1 MFQYTHE
8 VIFNS
13 LQMPDGSDRLVFG
26 NKDNKAPLIIK
37 RGGEYW
43 KAFIQDQT
51 VYKTKGHAGKFEL
64 LKIDVEKFAEA
75 FPAREDETSF
85 MAAGTYQLSLFVK
98 LLDPHALYEFG
109 YPNYKT
115 FGRHILVG
123 FDVVAG
129 DEAADVAAKLYES
142 LDLAIRKEELLVGGL
157 GSNSNEEAIVV
168 EFGDEDT
175 VVALRAN
182 HYALRF
188 DTVGLALY
196 DETTCD
202 SCIGEY
208 LPTID
213 IFTNKNEG
221 MNAAEVPEGSEGVEP
236 FATGQW
242 LIENLRFPTYPNVR
256 WAAVGEDDRP
266 VPGVLYTQYSFAYD
280 SPRPQFGG
288 ISGVGQKVEAVTRHI
303 YYVPSSLEA
312 DFEKGFTDL
321 GVSIVETMPEVTDP
335 DANVVAE
342 GNKPSTEPANGGS
355 NSPSTPEGSGSG
367 SGSAA
372 GSGSGSGSA
381 SGQNNG

>member
-13 LQMPDGSDRLVFG
+13 LEMPDGSQRLVLG
-26 NKDNKAPLIIK
+26 ENGAPLTIK

-43 KAFIQDQT
+43 KSFIQNQT
-51 VYKTKGHAGKFEL
+51 VYKTKGHAGVYEL
-64 LKIDVEKFAEA
+64 LKIDVSKLNTI
-75 FPAREDETSF
+75 FPPATDTNDQPLSF
-85 MAAGTYQLSLFVK
+85 MGVGTYQLSLFVK

-109 YPNYKT
+109 YPNYKS

-123 FDVVAG
+123 FDVLPSDA
-129 DEAADVAAKLYES
+129 AADVARKIYES

-157 GSNSNEEAIVV
+157 STGDNPVIV
-168 EFGDEDT
+168 ELADDAT
-175 VVALRAN
+175 TVALRVN

-188 DTVGLALY
+188 DSVGMARY

-213 IFTNKNEG
+213 IFKNKNDDF
-221 MNAAEVPEGSEGVEP
+221 NVAEVVTEGVEP

-242 LIENLRFPTYPNVR
+242 LLENLRFPTYPNIR
-256 WAAVGEDDRP
+256 WNAVGEEDRP
-266 VPGVLYTQYSFAYD
+266 VPGTLYTQYSFAYD

-303 YYVPSSLEA
+303 YYVPSTLEA
-312 DFEKGFTDL
+312 AFEKGFTDL
-321 GVSIVETMPEVTDP
+321 GVSIVETMPEITDP

-342 GNKPSTEPANGGS
+342 GNKPSTEPSNGGS
-355 NSPSTPEGSGSG
+355 DSPSTPG
-367 SGSAA
+367 
-372 GSGSGSGSA
+372 
-381 SGQNNG
+381 NNQDNG